1 MLTCTW
7 RLLFFPAGHSERFEL
22 FARGLELIN
31 AYTEQN
37 DPDKLKQAFDQ
48 QGNISDVN
56 DR

>member
-1 MLTCTW
+1 MYLKVVA
-7 RLLFFPAGHSERFEL
+7 FFPSGHSERFEL